1 MRPHRSSSGQR
12 AKRARQS
19 TLADPIAPGSTQ
31 AVNGRATGNALT
43 FGPFRFLPAQ
53 RMLLE
58 GDKPLPLGSRALDIL
73 NLLLERPGEV
83 IRKDEIIAR
92 VWPNIFVD
100 ETVVRTHIGAL
111 RKVLRDNKRANRYVS
126 NVPGRG
132 YVFVAPVAS
141 EEPIRPSAASADK
154 REAIHNL
161 PPPLARMV
169 GRDDVVS
176 ELAGLLPQRRFMTI
190 VGSGG
195 IGKTTVALAV
205 AQKLVGS
212 YPDGICFVDLAPV
225 VSPELVTSTVATAL
239 GVTLLSQE
247 PVAELIASLRD
258 RRMLLVIDNCE
269 HLLDAVAPLAE
280 QIVAR
285 ASGVHLIAT
294 SRERLRAEG
303 EWVHH
308 LGPLGFPPQEQPLS
322 AADALAFSAIALFVA
337 RARASLDTFEMSDA
351 DTPIVADI
359 CRHLDGIP
367 LAIEL
372 AAAHV
377 DAFGIR
383 GLAERLTDR
392 LTILTKGRRTALPR
406 HQTLRA
412 TFDWSYHLLAPVEQA
427 VLCRLAIFSGRFP
440 LDAALAV
447 AESPEISKS
456 DVFDALVNLVAKS
469 LVTADLSREVTCYRL
484 LELTRAYAGEKLAQT
499 NQAAPLARRH
509 AAYCCAVLENAES
522 DWEKLSKPEWLAAYT
537 GWIGDVRAALDWSF
551 APGGDTALGIALTA
565 ASTPLW
571 FALSLVNEFQ
581 ERGGRALAAIGGTSL
596 ADSEIEMK
604 LNVSLGAATFSARGP
619 VPGMSERYA
628 RALELAQR
636 LGATTY
642 QLRAL
647 WGLAGERYVQG
658 DYHAALAYTEQFS
671 RLAEVSGDPSAAL
684 VRDRMM
690 ALGLHLVGRQ
700 AEARPFAE
708 RALDHPAATIRTAHK
723 SFHEYDNRVAA
734 RSHLARILWLQGY
747 QDRAAALAREGVA
760 YGTSLN
766 YPPGLCYVLVYAAC
780 PIAFW
785 TGDMAAARHYV
796 DLLLEQ
802 SENLSYGYWQSWRQC
817 FQQALDLGADGSDG
831 FEDRLL
837 ALRAAAPGALYVDM
851 LSTLREEVA
860 GPQAIARI
868 ENGRETWCMAEVL
881 RAIACGKL
889 KQSGLEAGD
898 TAQSIFLSS
907 LNIARRQGALSWELR
922 SATSLA
928 RLRRD
933 QHRRAEA
940 LDLLA
945 PVYGRFSEGF
955 ATADLIAARRLLD
968 EISLLSR
975 PE

>member
-1 MRPHRSSSGQR
+1 MRPDRPSSGQR
-12 AKRARQS
+12 AKRARHP
-19 TLADPIAPGSTQ
+19 TLADRAPPAPTQ
-31 AVNGRATGNALT
+31 AVNGHTSGKAVT

-53 RMLLE
+53 RVLLE
-58 GDKPLPLGSRALDIL
+58 GDKPLSLGSRALDIL

-92 VWPNIFVD
+92 VWPHIFVD
-100 ETVVRTHIGAL
+100 EAVVRTHIGAL
-111 RKVLRDNKRANRYVS
+111 RKALRDDKRANRYVS

-141 EEPIRPSAASADK
+141 EEPTHPFAARADQ
-154 REAIHNL
+154 REAIRNL
-161 PPPLARMV
+161 PSPLARMV

-176 ELAGLLPQRRFMTI
+176 ELAGVLPQRRLMTI
-190 VGSGG
+190 VGPGG

-205 AQKLVGS
+205 AQKLIGS
-212 YPDGICFVDLAPV
+212 YPDGICFVDLAPIAG
-225 VSPELVTSTVATAL
+225 PELVTSTVATAL
-239 GVTLLSQE
+239 GVRLLSQE
-247 PVAELIASLRD
+247 PVAELIASLRE
-258 RRMLLVIDNCE
+258 RRLLLVIDNCE
-269 HLLDAVAPLAE
+269 HLLDTAAPLAE

-285 ASGVHLIAT
+285 ASGVDLLAT
-294 SRERLRAEG
+294 SRERLRVEG
-303 EWVHH
+303 EWVQH
-308 LGPLGFPPQEQPLS
+308 LAPLDVPPEEQTLS
-322 AADALAFSAIALFVA
+322 AVDALAFSAIALFID
-337 RARASLDTFEMSDA
+337 RACASLDTFEMTDA
-351 DTPIVADI
+351 DAPIVADI

-377 DAFGIR
+377 DTFGIR

-392 LTILTKGRRTALPR
+392 LTVLTKGRRTALPR

-412 TFDWSYHLLAPVEQA
+412 TFDWSYHLLTPAEQT

-440 LDAALAV
+440 LEAAIALG
-447 AESPEISKS
+447 ESGEISQG
-456 DVFDALVNLVAKS
+456 DVFDTLVNLVAKS
-469 LVTADLSREVTCYRL
+469 LVTADVSGEVTYYRL
-484 LELTRAYAGEKLAQT
+484 LELTRAYACEKLAQT

-509 AAYCCAVLENAES
+509 AAYCCTALANAES
-522 DWEKLSKPEWLAAYT
+522 DWEKLSKPEWLAAYA

-551 APGGDTALGIALTA
+551 APGGDVALGIALTA

-571 FALSLVNEFQ
+571 FALSLVNEYE
-581 ERGGRALAAIGGTSL
+581 ERGERALTAIGGTSL
-596 ADSEIEMK
+596 AGTEIEMK
-604 LNVSLGAATFSARGP
+604 LNVSLGAATFSTRGP
-619 VPGMSERYA
+619 APGMSERYA
-628 RALELAQR
+628 RVRELAQR

-658 DYHAALAYTEQFS
+658 DYQAALAYTEQFS
-671 RLAEVSGDPSAAL
+671 ELAELSGDPSAAL

-700 AEARPFAE
+700 AEARPYAE
-708 RALDHPAATIRTAHK
+708 RALDHPAAAIRTAHK

-747 QDRAAALAREGVA
+747 QDRAAALAKEGVA
-760 YGTSLN
+760 HGLSLN
-766 YPPGLCYVLVYAAC
+766 YPPGLCYVLVYVAC

-785 TGDMAAARHYV
+785 TGDMSAARHYV
-796 DLLLEQ
+796 DLLLQ
-802 SENLSYGYWQSWRQC
+802 HSANLSYAYWESWRQC
-817 FQQALDLGADGSDG
+817 FQQALDLGADRSDG

-851 LSTLREEVA
+851 LSTLREEIA
-860 GPQAIARI
+860 GPQAMARI
-868 ENGRETWCMAEVL
+868 ENGRETWCIAEIL
-881 RAIACGKL
+881 RAIACAKL
-889 KQSGLEAGD
+889 KQGGPDAADAAE
-898 TAQSIFLSS
+898 SIFLNS

-940 LDLLA
+940 RDLLG

-955 ATADLIAARRLLD
+955 ATADLAAARHLLD
-968 EISLLSR
+968 ELAT
-975 PE
+975 

>member
-1 MRPHRSSSGQR
+1 MRPDRSSSGQR
-12 AKRARQS
+12 AKRARQP
-19 TLADPIAPGSTQ
+19 TLAGRTAPGSTQ
-31 AVNGRATGNALT
+31 AVNGHVTGKAVT

-73 NLLLERPGEV
+73 NLLLERPGEIV
-83 IRKDEIIAR
+83 RKDEIIAR

-111 RKVLRDNKRANRYVS
+111 RKVLGDAKRANRYVS

-141 EEPIRPSAASADK
+141 EEQIRPSAVPADK
-154 REAIHNL
+154 RAAIHNL

-176 ELAGLLPQRRFMTI
+176 ELAGLLPRRRFMTI
-190 VGSGG
+190 VGPGG

-205 AQKLVGS
+205 AQKLIGS
-212 YPDGICFVDLAPV
+212 YPDGICFVDLASV
-225 VSPELVTSTVATAL
+225 ISPELVTSTVATAL
-239 GVTLLSQE
+239 RVRLLSQQ
-247 PVAELIASLRD
+247 PVTELIASLREW
-258 RRMLLVIDNCE
+258 RMLLVIDNCE

-285 ASGVHLIAT
+285 TSGVDLLAT
-294 SRERLRAEG
+294 SRERLRVEG
-303 EWVHH
+303 EWVQQ
-308 LGPLGFPPQEQPLS
+308 LTSLEVPPQEQRLS
-322 AADALAFSAIALFVA
+322 AADALAFSAVALFVD
-337 RARASLDTFEMSDA
+337 RARANLNTFEMSDA
-351 DTPIVADI
+351 DAPIVADI

-377 DAFGIR
+377 DAFGIH
-383 GLAERLTDR
+383 GLAERLIDR

-412 TFDWSYHLLAPVEQA
+412 TFDWSYHLLAPVEQSA
-427 VLCRLAIFSGRFP
+427 LCRLAVFSGRFP
-440 LDAALAV
+440 LEAAIAV
-447 AESPEISKS
+447 GESPEISKS
-456 DVFDALVNLVAKS
+456 DVFDTLINLVAKS
-469 LVTADLSREVTCYRL
+469 LVTADVSGEVAYYRL

-522 DWEKLSKPEWLAAYT
+522 DWEKLAQPQWLATYA

-551 APGGDTALGIALTA
+551 APGGDTALGIALTV

-581 ERGGRALAAIGGTSL
+581 ERGERALAAIGGTSL
-596 ADSEIEMK
+596 ADTEIEMK
-604 LNVSLGAATFSARGP
+604 LNVSLGAATFSTRGP
-619 VPGMSERYA
+619 APGMSERYA
-628 RALELAQR
+628 RALELAER
-636 LGATTY
+636 LGAPRY

-671 RLAEVSGDPSAAL
+671 RLAELSGDPSTAL

-700 AEARPFAE
+700 AEARPYAE
-708 RALDHPAATIRTAHK
+708 RALDHPAAAIRTAHK

-747 QDRAAALAREGVA
+747 QDRAAALVKEGVA
-760 YGTSLN
+760 HGLSLN

-785 TGDMAAARHYV
+785 TGDMSAARHYV

-802 SENLSYGYWQSWRQC
+802 SKNLSYGYWQSWRQC

-837 ALRAAAPGALYVDM
+837 ALRAAASGALYVDM
-851 LSTLREEVA
+851 LSTLREELA
-860 GPQAIARI
+860 GPQAMARI
-868 ENGRETWCMAEVL
+868 ENGRETWCTAEVL
-881 RAIACGKL
+881 RAVACGKL
-889 KQSGLEAGD
+889 RQDGPDAAG
-898 TAQSIFLSS
+898 AAESILLSS
-907 LNIARRQGALSWELR
+907 LNIAHRQGALSWELR
-922 SATSLA
+922 SAMSLA

-940 LDLLA
+940 RDLLA

-955 ATADLIAARRLLD
+955 ATADVVAARHLLD
-968 EISLLSR
+968 DLAQA
-975 PE
+975 

>member
-1 MRPHRSSSGQR
+1 MRPVRSSSGQR
-12 AKRARQS
+12 AKRARQPP
-19 TLADPIAPGSTQ
+19 LAGRTAAGSSQ
-31 AVNGRATGNALT
+31 AVNGHVTGKAVC

-53 RMLLE
+53 RVLLE

-111 RKVLRDNKRANRYVS
+111 RKVLRDNKRTNRYVS

-132 YVFVAPVAS
+132 YVFVAPIAS
-141 EEPIRPSAASADK
+141 EEQIRPSAAPADK
-154 REAIHNL
+154 REAIHKL

-190 VGSGG
+190 VGPGG

-205 AQKLVGS
+205 AQKLIGS
-212 YPDGICFVDLAPV
+212 YPDGVCFVDLASV
-225 VSPELVTSTVATAL
+225 IGPELVTSTVATAL
-239 GVTLLSQE
+239 GVRLLSQE
-247 PVAELIASLRD
+247 PVTELIASLRD

-269 HLLDAVAPLAE
+269 HLLDTAAPLAE

-285 ASGVHLIAT
+285 TSGVNLLAT
-294 SRERLRAEG
+294 SRERLRVEG
-303 EWVHH
+303 EWVQH
-308 LGPLGFPPQEQPLS
+308 LTPLEFPSQEPTLS
-322 AADALAFSAIALFVA
+322 AADALAFPAIELFVD

-351 DTPIVADI
+351 DAPIVADI

-377 DAFGIR
+377 DTFGIR

-392 LTILTKGRRTALPR
+392 LTILAKGRRTGLPR

-412 TFDWSYHLLAPVEQA
+412 TFDWSYHLLAPAEQT
-427 VLCRLAIFSGRFP
+427 VLCRLAVFSGGFT
-440 LDAALAV
+440 LEAALAL
-447 AESPEISKS
+447 AGSPEISKQEA
-456 DVFDALVNLVAKS
+456 FDALVNLVAKS
-469 LVTADLSREVTCYRL
+469 LVTADVSGEAAYYRL
-484 LELTRAYAGEKLAQT
+484 LELTRTYAGEKLAQS

-509 AAYCCAVLENAES
+509 AVYCCAVLENAES
-522 DWEKLSKPEWLAAYT
+522 DWEKLSQPEWLAVYA

-581 ERGGRALAAIGGTSL
+581 ERGERALANIGGTSL
-596 ADSEIEMK
+596 VDSAIEMK
-604 LNVSLGAATFSARGP
+604 LNLSLGAATFNARGP
-619 VPGMSERYA
+619 VPGMSARYA
-628 RALELAQR
+628 RALELAER

-671 RLAEVSGDPSAAL
+671 RLADVSGDPSAAL

-700 AEARPFAE
+700 AEARPYAE
-708 RALDHPAATIRTAHK
+708 RALDHPAAAIRTAHK

-747 QDRAAALAREGVA
+747 QDRATALAKEGVA
-760 YGTSLN
+760 RGTSLN

-785 TGDMAAARHYV
+785 TGDMSAARHYV

-802 SENLSYGYWQSWRQC
+802 TENLSYGYWQSWCQS
-817 FQQALDLGADGSDG
+817 FQQALDLGEEGTSG
-831 FEDRLL
+831 FAGRLVK
-837 ALRAAAPGALYVDM
+837 LRTCATGALYVDM

-860 GPQAIARI
+860 GPQAVSRI
-868 ENGRETWCMAEVL
+868 ENGRETWCTAEVL
-881 RAIACGKL
+881 RAIACGIL
-889 KQSGLEAGD
+889 REGGPDAAA
-898 TAQSIFLSS
+898 TAEPILLRS
-907 LNIARRQGALSWELR
+907 LDVARRQGALSWELR

-933 QHRRAEA
+933 NHRLAEA
-940 LDLLA
+940 RDLLA

-955 ATADLIAARRLLD
+955 ATADLTAARRLLG
-968 EISLLSR
+968 ELAQ
-975 PE
+975 E

>member
-1 MRPHRSSSGQR
+1 MRPDRSSSGQR
-12 AKRARQS
+12 AKRARKP
-19 TLADPIAPGSTQ
+19 TLAGRTPPVTAQ
-31 AVNGRATGNALT
+31 VVNGHATGKAVT

-58 GDKPLPLGSRALDIL
+58 DDQPLPLGSRALDIL

-111 RKVLRDNKRANRYVS
+111 RKALRDNKRANRYVS

-141 EEPIRPSAASADK
+141 EEPIRPSAAP
-154 REAIHNL
+154 AIHNL

-176 ELAGLLPQRRFMTI
+176 EVAGLLPQRRFMTI
-190 VGSGG
+190 VGPGG

-205 AQKLVGS
+205 ARKLVGS

-225 VSPELVTSTVATAL
+225 AGPELVISTVATAL
-239 GVTLLSQE
+239 GVRLLSQQ
-247 PVAELIASLRD
+247 PVAELIAALRE
-258 RRMLLVIDNCE
+258 RSMLLVIDNCE

-285 ASGVHLIAT
+285 ADGGHLLAT

-308 LGPLGFPPQEQPLS
+308 LAPLGCPPQEPTLS
-322 AADALAFSAIALFVA
+322 AADALAFSAVALFVE
-337 RARASLDTFEMSDA
+337 RAHASLDTFEMTDA
-351 DTPIVADI
+351 DAPIVADI

-377 DAFGIR
+377 DTFGIH

-392 LTILTKGRRTALPR
+392 LTVLTKGRRTALPR

-412 TFDWSYHLLAPVEQA
+412 TFDWSYNLLAPVEQN
-427 VLCRLAIFSGRFP
+427 VLCRLAVFSGRFSV
-440 LDAALAV
+440 DGAV
-447 AESPEISKS
+447 AIAESLEVSKQ

-469 LVTADLSREVTCYRL
+469 LVGADVSGEVTYYRL
-484 LELTRAYAGEKLAQT
+484 LELTRTYAGEKLAQT

-509 AAYCCAVLENAES
+509 AVYCCAILKNAES
-522 DWEKLSKPEWLAAYT
+522 DWEKLSKSEWLSTYA
-537 GWIGDVRAALDWSF
+537 GWIGDVRAALDWAF
-551 APGGDTALGIALTA
+551 APGGDPALGIALTA

-571 FALSLVNEFQ
+571 FALSLVTEFQ
-581 ERGGRALAAIGGTSL
+581 ERGERALAAIGGTSP
-596 ADSEIEMK
+596 ADPEIEMK
-604 LNVSLGAATFSARGP
+604 LNVSLGAAAFSTRGSA
-619 VPGMSERYA
+619 PGMSERYA

-636 LGATTY
+636 LDATTY

-658 DYHAALAYTEQFS
+658 DYDAALAYTEQFS
-671 RLAEVSGDPSAAL
+671 RLVEESGDPSAAL

-708 RALDHPAATIRTAHK
+708 RALNHPAAAIRTAHK

-747 QDRAAALAREGVA
+747 QDRAAALAKDGVA
-760 YGTSLN
+760 HGLSLN

-785 TGDMAAARHYV
+785 TGDMSAARHYV
-796 DLLLEQ
+796 ELLLEQ
-802 SENLSYGYWQSWRQC
+802 SKNLSYGYWQSWRQC
-817 FQQALDLGADGSDG
+817 FQQALDLGAEGSDG

-837 ALRAAAPGALYVDM
+837 ALRAAAPGALYVDT
-851 LSTLREEVA
+851 LSTLREEIA
-860 GPQAIARI
+860 GPQAMARI

-881 RAIACGKL
+881 RAVACGRL
-889 KQSGLEAGD
+889 KQGGPDAAD
-898 TAQSIFLSS
+898 TAQSLLLSS

-928 RLRRD
+928 RLWQTQRRD
-933 QHRRAEA
+933 AEVR
-940 LDLLA
+940 DLLA
-945 PVYGRFSEGF
+945 PVCGRFSEGF
-955 ATADLIAARRLLD
+955 ATADLGAARRLLG
-968 EISLLSR
+968 ELTNVSG
-975 PE
+975 E

>member
-1 MRPHRSSSGQR
+1 MRPDRSSSAQR
-12 AKRARQS
+12 AKRSRQPPFAGP
-19 TLADPIAPGSTQ
+19 TPPGRTQ
-31 AVNGRATGNALT
+31 AVNGDATGKVVT

-58 GDKPLPLGSRALDIL
+58 GDQPLPLGSRALDIL
-73 NLLLERPGEV
+73 NLLLEHPGEV
-83 IRKDEIIAR
+83 VGKDEIIAR

-100 ETVVRTHIGAL
+100 EAVIRTHIGAL
-111 RKVLRDNKRANRYVS
+111 RKVLGDNKRINRYVA

-141 EEPIRPSAASADK
+141 GEPASAPAASAAK
-154 REAIHNL
+154 LAAINKL
-161 PPPLARMV
+161 PPPLARMI
-169 GRDDVVS
+169 GRDDMVS

-190 VGSGG
+190 VGPGG

-205 AQKLVGS
+205 AQKLIGS
-212 YPDGICFVDLAPV
+212 YPDGAWFVDLASV
-225 VSPELVTSTVATAL
+225 VGPELVISTVATAL
-239 GVTLLSQE
+239 GLPLLSPE
-247 PVAELIASLRD
+247 PVAELIAALRG
-258 RRMLLVIDNCE
+258 RRILLVIDNCE

-285 ASGVHLIAT
+285 ASGVHLLAT
-294 SRERLRAEG
+294 SRERLRVEG
-303 EWVHH
+303 EWVQH
-308 LGPLGFPPQEQPLS
+308 LTPLGVPSDEQTLS
-322 AADALAFSAIALFVA
+322 AADALVFSAIALFVD

-351 DTPIVADI
+351 DAPIVADI

-377 DAFGIR
+377 DTFGVR
-383 GLAERLTDR
+383 ALAERLTDR
-392 LTILTKGRRTALPR
+392 LTILAKGRRTSLPR

-412 TFDWSYHLLAPVEQA
+412 TFDWSYQLLAPTEQT

-440 LDAALAV
+440 LEAAIALG
-447 AESPEISKS
+447 ESPGISKT

-469 LVTADLSREVTCYRL
+469 LVTADVSGEVTYYRL

-509 AAYCCAVLENAES
+509 AAYCCAVLDNAES
-522 DWEKLSKPEWLAAYT
+522 DWERLSKPEWLATYA
-537 GWIGDVRAALDWSF
+537 GWIGDVRTALDWSF

-581 ERGGRALAAIGGTSL
+581 ERGERALAAIGGTSL
-596 ADSEIEMK
+596 ADSETEMK
-604 LNVSLGAATFSARGP
+604 LNVSLGAATFSTRGP
-619 VPGMSERYA
+619 APGMSERYA
-628 RALELAQR
+628 RALELAER
-636 LGATTY
+636 LGATRY

-671 RLAEVSGDPSAAL
+671 RLAELSGDASAAL

-700 AEARPFAE
+700 AEARPYAE
-708 RALDHPAATIRTAHK
+708 RAVDHPAAAIRTAHK

-747 QDRAAALAREGVA
+747 QDRAAALAKEGVA
-760 YGTSLN
+760 HGTSLN

-785 TGDMAAARHYV
+785 TGDMSAARHYV

-802 SENLSYGYWQSWRQC
+802 SENLSYRYWQSWRQC

-831 FEDRLL
+831 FEDRVL
-837 ALRAAAPGALYVDM
+837 ALRAAASGALYVDM

-860 GPQAIARI
+860 GPQAMARI
-868 ENGRETWCMAEVL
+868 ENGRETWCMAEIL

-889 KQSGLEAGD
+889 KQGGPDAAD
-898 TAQSIFLSS
+898 TAESIFLNS
-907 LNIARRQGALSWELR
+907 LNIARQQDALSWELR

-928 RLRRD
+928 RLW
-933 QHRRAEA
+933 QTQARRAEA
-940 LDLLA
+940 RDLLA

-955 ATADLIAARRLLD
+955 ATADLSAARRLLD
-968 EISLLSR
+968 ELAIT
-975 PE
+975 